1 MRRSPRHVRA
11 SRAFPVALA
20 ALALAGCDT
29 LGGFAGPSEPPAPVV
44 DRAQTQAMLVSGH
57 LEVLQRLLASRPAE
71 QAEIV
76 ATARRDFGDAP
87 TPSRQLRYAL
97 IIATPG
103 HASTDTAEAERL
115 LRELTA
121 TPESLVP
128 SERALARLELSQL
141 ERQSLL
147 AAENRRLQA
156 AVDRA
161 GRDRNTTASRRLQ
174 AELDENAR
182 LRKALDE
189 AQKKLDAIA
198 NIERT
203 ITERKPQPEGRTP

>member
-1 MRRSPRHVRA
+1 
-11 SRAFPVALA
+11 
-20 ALALAGCDT
+20 
-29 LGGFAGPSEPPAPVV
+29 
-44 DRAQTQAMLVSGH
+44 
-57 LEVLQRLLASRPAE
+57 
-71 QAEIV
+71 
-76 ATARRDFGDAP
+76 ATARRDFDAAP

-97 IIATPG
+97 VLATPG
-103 HASTDTAEAERL
+103 HASSDTAEAERL

-128 SERALARLELSQL
+128 AERALARLELSQL

-161 GRDRNTTASRRLQ
+161 ARDRNTTASRRLQ

-182 LRKALDE
+182 LRKALED

>member
-1 MRRSPRHVRA
+1 MQRKFRQA
-11 SRAFPVALA
+11 ALLTTS
-20 ALALAGCDT
+20 LALAGCSA
-29 LGGFAGPSEPPAPVV
+29 LGDFGSRPAPPAPVV
-44 DRAQTQAMLVSGH
+44 DRAEIQAMLVTGH
-57 LEVLQRLLASRPAE
+57 LEVLQRLLSSRPAE

-76 ATARRDFGDAP
+76 ATARRDFDAAP

-97 IIATPG
+97 VLATPG
-103 HASTDTAEAERL
+103 HASSDTAEAERL

-128 SERALARLELSQL
+128 AERALARLELSQL

-161 GRDRNTTASRRLQ
+161 ARDRHTTASRRLQ

-182 LRKALDE
+182 LRKALED

>member
-1 MRRSPRHVRA
+1 MPRNA
-11 SRAFPVALA
+11 SRACLA
-20 ALALAGCDT
+20 ATALALGGCSS
-29 LGGFAGPSEPPAPVV
+29 LGGLSGRSAPPPPVV
-44 DRAQTQAMLVSGH
+44 DRAQAQALLVSGH
-57 LEVLQRLLASRPAE
+57 LEVLQRLLSSRPAE

-76 ATARRDFGDAP
+76 ATAKREFEEAA

-97 IIATPG
+97 ILATPG
-103 HASTDTAEAERL
+103 HASTDTTEAERL

-128 SERALARLELSQL
+128 AERALARLELSQL

-161 GRDRNTTASRRLQ
+161 ERDRNTTASRRLQ

-182 LRKALDE
+182 LRRALED

>member
-1 MRRSPRHVRA
+1 MHVWMRPSDSSPKSSMA
-11 SRAFPVALA
+11 MMLA
-20 ALALAGCDT
+20 WPID
-29 LGGFAGPSEPPAPVV
+29 
-44 DRAQTQAMLVSGH
+44 
-57 LEVLQRLLASRPAE
+57 
-71 QAEIV
+71 
-76 ATARRDFGDAP
+76 
-87 TPSRQLRYAL
+87 
-97 IIATPG
+97 
-103 HASTDTAEAERL
+103 EA
-115 LRELTA
+115 
-121 TPESLVP
+121 
-128 SERALARLELSQL
+128 ERALARLELSQL
-141 ERQSLL
+141 ERPSLL

-182 LRKALDE
+182 LRKALED

>member
-1 MRRSPRHVRA
+1 MRRSSLSA
-11 SRAFPVALA
+11 ALPACFA
-20 ALALAGCDT
+20 ALALSACSALGD
-29 LGGFAGPSEPPAPVV
+29 LGGKTAPPAPVIN
-44 DRAQTQAMLVSGH
+44 RAEMQAMLVTGH
-57 LEVLQRLLASRPAE
+57 LEVLQRLLSSRPAE

-76 ATARRDFGDAP
+76 ATARRDFDEAP

-97 IIATPG
+97 VLATPG

-128 SERALARLELSQL
+128 AERALARLELSQL

-182 LRKALDE
+182 LRKALED

>member
-1 MRRSPRHVRA
+1 
-11 SRAFPVALA
+11 
-20 ALALAGCDT
+20 
-29 LGGFAGPSEPPAPVV
+29 
-44 DRAQTQAMLVSGH
+44 ML
-57 LEVLQRLLASRPAE
+57 
-71 QAEIV
+71 
-76 ATARRDFGDAP
+76 
-87 TPSRQLRYAL
+87 
-97 IIATPG
+97 ATPN

-128 SERALARLELSQL
+128 AERSLARLELAQL

-156 AVDRA
+156 ALERA
-161 GRDRNTTASRRLQ
+161 ERDRNSSASRRLQ

-182 LRKALDE
+182 LRKALED

-198 NIERT
+198 DIERT
-203 ITERKPQPEGRTP
+203 ITERKP

>member
-1 MRRSPRHVRA
+1 MRRSSCCARTCA
-11 SRAFPVALA
+11 LLATATLA
-20 ALALAGCDT
+20 ACGT
-29 LGGFAGPSEPPAPVV
+29 LDGLSGRSTPPEPAV
-44 DRAQTQAMLVSGH
+44 DRTQTQALLVSGH
-57 LEVLQRLLASRPAE
+57 LETLQRLLASGPAE

-76 ATARRDFGDAP
+76 ATARREYDEAA
-87 TPSRQLRYAL
+87 TASRQLRYAL
-97 IIATPG
+97 VLATPG
-103 HASTDTAEAERL
+103 HASTDVTEAQRL

-128 SERALARLELSQL
+128 AERALARLELSQL
-141 ERQSLL
+141 DRQALL

-161 GRDRNTTASRRLQ
+161 DRERNSTASRRLQ
-174 AELDENAR
+174 AELEENAR
-182 LRKALDE
+182 LRKALED

-203 ITERKPQPEGRTP
+203 ITERKPQSEGRTP